1 MKRSRF
7 SEEQIITVLK
17 EAESEPVKVVC
28 ARHNISQATSYQWK
42 NKFGGM
48 EVEEARRLRALE
60 DIRKRKAV
68 CRFTQGS
75 VNFYRP
81 SDLILFSG
89 RY

>member
-68 CRFTQGS
+68 CRLLRAQLIS
-75 VNFYRP
+75 I
-81 SDLILFSG
+81 DL
-89 RY
+89 RT

>member
-17 EAESEPVKVVC
+17 EAEGESVKVVC
-28 ARHNISQATSYQWK
+28 ARHNISQATYYQWK

-60 DIRKRKAV
+60 DENSRLKRLVADYAV
-68 CRFTQGS
+68 QIQILKE
-75 VNFYRP
+75 VNAKKW
-81 SDLILFSG
+81 
-89 RY
+89 